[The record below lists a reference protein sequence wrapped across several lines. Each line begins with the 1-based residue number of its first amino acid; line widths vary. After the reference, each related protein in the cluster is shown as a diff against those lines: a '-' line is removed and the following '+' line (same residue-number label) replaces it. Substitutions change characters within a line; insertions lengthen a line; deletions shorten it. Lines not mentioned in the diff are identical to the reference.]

1 MKAIERLLVLA
12 PHTDDAE
19 LGCGGTIAR
28 LLDEGTQVFVATFS
42 TAEGS
47 LPPGSAANRLE
58 VEFMEAMGRLGIPDS
73 QLRVYHYPVR
83 RLSSYRQEV
92 LEEVVQLGK
101 DFQPDAVFL
110 PSGSDLHQDHQ
121 VVSME
126 GLRAFKHLTVL
137 GYELPW
143 NHIQFTAS
151 AFFTLERSHLDAKW
165 DALKC
170 YTSQIE
176 LGRPYFTQ
184 EFIESLARVRGT
196 QVKVAFAEAFE
207 IIRFT
212 I

>member
-1 MKAIERLLVLA
+1 MKAIERLLGLA

-28 LLDEGTQVFVATFS
+28 LLEEGTEVFVATFS

-58 VEFMEAMGRLGIPDS
+58 VEFMEAMGRLGIPDE

-92 LEEVVQLGK
+92 LEEVVGLGK
-101 DFQPDAVFL
+101 EFQPDAVFL
-110 PSGSDLHQDHQ
+110 PSGCDLHQDHQ
-121 VVSME
+121 VVNTE
-126 GLRAFKHLTVL
+126 GMRAFKHLTVL

-151 AFFTLERSHLDAKW
+151 AFVTLQPRHLESKW
-165 DALKC
+165 RALEC

-176 LGRPYFTQ
+176 LGRPYFTR
-184 EFIESLARVRGT
+184 EFVESLARVRGT
-196 QVKVAFAEAFE
+196 QVKVGFAEAFE

>member
-1 MKAIERLLVLA
+1 MKAIKRLLVLA

-28 LLDEGTQVFVATFS
+28 LLEEGTQVFVATFS

-47 LPPGSAANRLE
+47 LPPGSAENRLE
-58 VEFMEAMGRLGIPDS
+58 VEFLEAMGRLGIPDS

-83 RLSSYRQEV
+83 RMSSFRQEV
-92 LEEVVQLGK
+92 LEEVVKLGK
-101 DFQPDAVFL
+101 EFQPDAVFL
-110 PSGSDLHQDHQ
+110 PSGCDLHQDHQ
-121 VVSME
+121 VVFVE

-143 NHIQFTAS
+143 NHIRFSAS
-151 AFFTLERSHLDAKW
+151 AFVTLTPAHLAAKW
-165 DALKC
+165 NALEC

-176 LGRPYFTQ
+176 LGRPYFNR
-184 EFIESLARVRGT
+184 EFVESLARVRGT
-196 QVKVAFAEAFE
+196 QVKVPFAEAFE

-212 I
+212 V